1 MTFLWHFSA
10 IYECCVLMFFFKLLN
25 NNWTPEV
32 AAVSLKTRPVMNP
45 TTNCSFL
52 FALFCSLK
60 VNDLWLKWLKCWS
73 FCRVFVFWYKE
84 ISSKLPK
91 QHYTLIIVLSY
102 SNIIWF
108 NKNLQMPRTNLT
120 FSMRIRIQVQKI
132 VSKNSELSQRLN
144 YRKSQKI
151 VVRSALDTMF

>member
-1 MTFLWHFSA
+1 MLCPNVFL
-10 IYECCVLMFFFKLLN
+10 KLLN

-32 AAVSLKTRPVMNP
+32 AAVLFKTRPVMNP

-52 FALFCSLK
+52 FAIFCSLK

-73 FCRVFVFWYKE
+73 FCRLFVFWYKE

-151 VVRSALDTMF
+151 VVRSALDTMFYWM